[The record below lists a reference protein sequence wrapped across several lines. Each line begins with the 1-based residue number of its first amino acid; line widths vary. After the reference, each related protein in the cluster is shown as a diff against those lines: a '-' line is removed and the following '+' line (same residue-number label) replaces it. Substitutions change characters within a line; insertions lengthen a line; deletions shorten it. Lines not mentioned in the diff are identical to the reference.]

1 MSHRNGQGDV
11 AHPFPADFLLCHL
24 DAAPVADDSAVADP
38 LVLSAVAFV
47 VLCRSEY
54 LFAEETVPFRLVGP
68 VVDCLRLQDL
78 AAGLAEMS
86 SGEAS
91 EMLIVEKLL
100 FTLFSL
106 LLKVGIFLNVN
117 ILEN

>member
-1 MSHRNGQGDV
+1 
-11 AHPFPADFLLCHL
+11 
-24 DAAPVADDSAVADP
+24 
-38 LVLSAVAFV
+38 
-47 VLCRSEY
+47 
-54 LFAEETVPFRLVGP
+54 
-68 VVDCLRLQDL
+68 
-78 AAGLAEMS
+78 MS
-86 SGEAS
+86 SGEAN